1 MFALGDKAVYPAH
14 GVGVI
19 ERIESRKVS
28 DQEEHFYVIRI
39 IDTGM
44 TVMVPRSKANEV
56 GLRHVISKDKAE
68 EVFKVFR
75 KKEEIKSTRV
85 LPWNRRQRD
94 YMAKLKSGSILD
106 LAEILKEL
114 TYIQSHKP
122 LSFGE
127 KKLLETVRRLLI
139 KELACCHNCSEDVVW
154 GKINSLLSS

>member
-28 DQEEHFYVIRI
+28 DREEHFYVIRI

-44 TVMVPRSKANEV
+44 TVTVPRSKANEV
-56 GLRHVISKDKAE
+56 GLRHVVSKDKVD
-68 EVFKVFR
+68 EVFKIF
-75 KKEEIKSTRV
+75 KKREESRGGRM

-106 LAEILKEL
+106 LAEILREL
-114 TYIQSHKP
+114 TYIQCHKQ

-127 KKLLETVRRLLI
+127 KKLLDTVRRLLI
-139 KELACCHNCSEDVVW
+139 KELACCQDCSEDIVW

>member
-19 ERIESRKVS
+19 EKIESKKIS
-28 DQEEHFYVIRI
+28 DHEERFYVIRI

-44 TVMVPRSKANEV
+44 TVTIPHSKAVEIGLRPVVSKEKVNEV
-56 GLRHVISKDKAE
+56 F
-68 EVFKVFR
+68 EVFSR
-75 KKEEIKSTRV
+75 KQEQKTCRM

-94 YMAKLKSGSILD
+94 YLAKLKSGSIVE
-106 LAEILKEL
+106 LAEILREL
-114 TYIQSHKP
+114 TLIQSHKP

-127 KKLLETVRRLLI
+127 KKLYETVKRLLI
-139 KELACCHNCSEDVVW
+139 KELACCQNCSEETVL